1 VGGAGGCTE
10 SERKRDRKREGKRER
25 ERERAAGKLR
35 KRRKRKEIRLEQI
48 EKHIIVS
55 DLKLKLSVC
64 LPLSQFNCVFEKII
78 NT

>member
-1 VGGAGGCTE
+1 MHRE
-10 SERKRDRKREGKRER
+10 REKERKKERGKER
-25 ERERAAGKLR
+25 EREMAAGKLR